1 MGESN
6 PIRQWEECEGP
17 SPFKLNEGG
26 SMRTIQGLDEPSRI
40 RPDQM
45 HVFAY
50 GYGKDF
56 AASSVMLCAR
66 LKIWPGRSIP
76 ARLEHAFQNFRSW
89 CKRHKKSTS
98 LKTFDNRVFKT
109 GQNLDWARYNKGVP
123 PCWDSLY
130 TYGKSSKPV
139 APTNNTTLASKGLQ
153 WMANWL
159 WQSLWC
165 NLDFQMDW
173 GGIDWWLWHSS
184 LHQIWIYKGYKLLV
198 WDTPSS
204 KYFLEF
210 HFHFFL
216 CIHPCHKAPENTDLF
231 EVIRWTLK
239 HTSVFFRDLHKSGI
253 WLSLDLARKAA
264 ASGWSMTDS
273 SIWLMIGPKLLLN
286 PLWNGAWIFKRSK
299 SFSKWLFLLG

>member
-109 GQNLDWARYNKGVP
+109 GQNLD
-123 PCWDSLY
+123 
-130 TYGKSSKPV
+130 
-139 APTNNTTLASKGLQ
+139 
-153 WMANWL
+153 
-159 WQSLWC
+159 
-165 NLDFQMDW
+165 
-173 GGIDWWLWHSS
+173 
-184 LHQIWIYKGYKLLV
+184 
-198 WDTPSS
+198 
-204 KYFLEF
+204 
-210 HFHFFL
+210 
-216 CIHPCHKAPENTDLF
+216 
-231 EVIRWTLK
+231 
-239 HTSVFFRDLHKSGI
+239 
-253 WLSLDLARKAA
+253 
-264 ASGWSMTDS
+264 
-273 SIWLMIGPKLLLN
+273 
-286 PLWNGAWIFKRSK
+286 
-299 SFSKWLFLLG
+299 

>member
-1 MGESN
+1 MLWIEFWFQCPNQNLSYVFENSN
-6 PIRQWEECEGP
+6 LVFQHAFGRIWLTPQSYPWFFLQLRH
-17 SPFKLNEGG
+17 GG
-26 SMRTIQGLDEPSRI
+26 SWEKAILFVNGKNVRGPVHSNWMRVAPWEPFRGLTN
-40 RPDQM
+40 RP
-45 HVFAY
+45 AY
-50 GYGKDF
+50 GQTKCMCLPM
-56 AASSVMLCAR
+56 AMAR
-66 LKIWPGRSIP
+66 TLLQVQWCCVLGLKSGQEEAYQ

-184 LHQIWIYKGYKLLV
+184 LHQIWI
-198 WDTPSS
+198 
-204 KYFLEF
+204 
-210 HFHFFL
+210 
-216 CIHPCHKAPENTDLF
+216 
-231 EVIRWTLK
+231 
-239 HTSVFFRDLHKSGI
+239 
-253 WLSLDLARKAA
+253 
-264 ASGWSMTDS
+264 
-273 SIWLMIGPKLLLN
+273 
-286 PLWNGAWIFKRSK
+286 
-299 SFSKWLFLLG
+299 